1 MGNGKD
7 KCNFFA
13 VKAWKPIAKSTVSIL
28 GGSSKSGS
36 GWVSEIHGR
45 FGVIT
50 FCGSNNLDERIY
62 FTADKLFLY
71 EKKLSAKQTLTGLL
85 TVGDQISFDFEYVEN
100 GTQMLI
106 VDCYLTALYCAV
118 HTIVVVFLLFQNLI
132 DQKCFIIV
140 RTIQLWVS
148 ISIFQSIL

>member
-85 TVGDQISFDFEYVEN
+85 TVGDQISFDFEYVEKEEDRSKMFYHCAYYSSKQIMN
-100 GTQMLI
+100 F
-106 VDCYLTALYCAV
+106 VAL
-118 HTIVVVFLLFQNLI
+118 FENPF
-132 DQKCFIIV
+132 
-140 RTIQLWVS
+140 
-148 ISIFQSIL
+148 